1 MAQENVNE
9 LQKLSLDEM
18 DSVAGGTWK
27 EVAELVDAFN
37 SDPKRVPDP
46 NHGYNRATPLTMEDD
61 LRTVGIEAK
70 TSSGFFGAGSDNNRY
85 KDAKTGKMLLHA
97 EVVEFLRTD
106 RKTW

>member
-27 EVAELVDAFN
+27 EVAELIQAFN
-37 SDPKRVPDP
+37 SNPKMVKA
-46 NHGYNRATPLTMEDD
+46 NGYNRVCDLTMEDA
-61 LRTVGIEAK
+61 LRKVGIEAK
-70 TSSGFFGAGSDNNRY
+70 TSAGFFGAGSVNNVYRD
-85 KDAKTGKMLLHA
+85 KNTGKMLLHE
-97 EVVEFLRTD
+97 EVIEFLRTG